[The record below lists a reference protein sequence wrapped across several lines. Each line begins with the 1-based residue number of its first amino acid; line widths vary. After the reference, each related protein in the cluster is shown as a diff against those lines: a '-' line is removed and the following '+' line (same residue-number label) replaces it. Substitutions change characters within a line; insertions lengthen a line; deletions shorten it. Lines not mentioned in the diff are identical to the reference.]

1 MALSPPCLYDRR
13 TMRDSAA
20 RKGLSVLGTLAGAVY
35 IVVGVVVGALPSVW
49 EETDTG
55 GRVFWIVFVV
65 GAGVLVLIGLR
76 IFDRAPRS
84 GAALVSVGALIGGL
98 ALAWSVVAPIAAIVL
113 IALSFLCAR
122 RLPTQTLA

>member
-1 MALSPPCLYDRR
+1 VRYDRR

-20 RKGLSVLGTLAGAVY
+20 RKGLTVLGTVAGLVY
-35 IVVGVVVGALPSVW
+35 ILVGVVVGAWPSVW
-49 EETDTG
+49 EETETG
-55 GRVFWIVFVV
+55 GRIFWIIFVV

-84 GAALVSVGALIGGL
+84 GAALVSLGAIIGGL
-98 ALAWSVVAPIAAIVL
+98 VLAWSIVAPVAAIVL

-122 RLPTQTLA
+122 RIPTQTLA